1 MMAREPAHRF
11 QTPADVA
18 LALAPFT
25 DRAALQSAQQAQH
38 FVQETPTQPAI
49 IGADT
54 DDTLQGFINQLANKA
69 VDEPSSPPRASSV
82 RPAPAP
88 QSSGSA
94 DDGSKSR
101 PNSIGIAGAPFGILA
116 VGVLVVA
123 FFPRGERTVPQPQPK
138 FVTETFVDGDGSGK
152 TSRTDD
158 RSVAFWVLSIDGS
171 VELSVRGQKA
181 YYKVLPEG
189 KFVVAGIKLFNNAQV
204 SDADLKQLAAL
215 KSLETLTL
223 RGTQITSDGLSQ
235 LSQLKSLRQLNI
247 ADTEV
252 DDAGLEHLRGLSKLE
267 ELTLPA
273 GSVSPAAVRKL
284 QTALRD
290 CRISRE

>member
-1 MMAREPAHRF
+1 
-11 QTPADVA
+11 
-18 LALAPFT
+18 
-25 DRAALQSAQQAQH
+25 
-38 FVQETPTQPAI
+38 
-49 IGADT
+49 
-54 DDTLQGFINQLANKA
+54 
-69 VDEPSSPPRASSV
+69 
-82 RPAPAP
+82 
-88 QSSGSA
+88 
-94 DDGSKSR
+94 
-101 PNSIGIAGAPFGILA
+101 
-116 VGVLVVA
+116 
-123 FFPRGERTVPQPQPK
+123 
-138 FVTETFVDGDGSGK
+138 
-152 TSRTDD
+152 
-158 RSVAFWVLSIDGS
+158 VLSIDGS

-189 KFVVAGIKLFNNAQV
+189 KFVVTGIKLFNNAQV

-273 GSVSPAAVRKL
+273 GSVSPTAVRKL